1 MPASR
6 LTITTRTAS
15 MSDRPAITFIY
26 NQGIEDRVATLD
38 VDPKSE
44 GEVATWLSID
54 QPTRYTVIVA
64 ESDSRIVGWA
74 SLRPY
79 SHRCAYAGVAEL
91 SIYVERAA
99 RGKGVGEQL
108 LAALEEHARLNAF
121 HKIVLFALSSNEA
134 GRRLY
139 GKRGFREVGTFKEQ
153 GKLDGRFVDV
163 QAFEKIIP
171 PADS

>member
-6 LTITTRTAS
+6 LTITTRTATI
-15 MSDRPAITFIY
+15 SDRPAITFIY

-38 VDPKSE
+38 VEPKTE
-44 GEVATWLSID
+44 EDVAAWLSID

-74 SLRPY
+74 ALRPY
-79 SHRCAYAGVAEL
+79 AHRCAYAGVGEL
-91 SIYVERAA
+91 SIYIERAA

-108 LAALEEHARLNAF
+108 LTALEERARLNAF
-121 HKIVLFALSSNEA
+121 HKIVLFALSSNEG

-139 GKRGFREVGTFKEQ
+139 GKRGFREVGIFKEQ
-153 GKLDGRFVDV
+153 GTLDGRFVDV
-163 QAFEKIIP
+163 LAMEKIIP